1 MSDSGLLS
9 VLSNDSISSA
19 SVAADHLETLF
30 VFGEQGELENPESV
44 AFSASSAELIAMR
57 LNAAG
62 DPSAIEASQEAFDI
76 VRSVIRDR
84 SSASTRTLGEA
95 RRLRTRAACLGV
107 LGDLRSQTRQILDAL
122 DEELDQDGDDW
133 GQRVELTTLAVWQLL
148 IRKDGWRD
156 LDESISLINQLRN
169 DQSRREPAFLD
180 GEADQRA
187 AWRLVS
193 SYHSPTSWRDHRRVH
208 ESRLRRRQV

>member
-19 SVAADHLETLF
+19 SVAADHLEKVF

-84 SSASTRTLGEA
+84 SSASTRTLG
-95 RRLRTRAACLGV
+95 
-107 LGDLRSQTRQILDAL
+107 S
-122 DEELDQDGDDW
+122 
-133 GQRVELTTLAVWQLL
+133 TLPPDVGCVS
-148 IRKDGWRD
+148 RGPWRPTVP
-156 LDESISLINQLRN
+156 N
-169 DQSRREPAFLD
+169 PAD
-180 GEADQRA
+180 
-187 AWRLVS
+187 S
-193 SYHSPTSWRDHRRVH
+193 
-208 ESRLRRRQV
+208 